1 MSTGKVLLGALAGFA
16 AGAVLGILLAP
27 DKGEETRKKMSK
39 KADDFSDGLKTK
51 LNDVIETVMN
61 KFESVKDEA
70 NDFVE
75 KSKAEFNKTKK
86 NSDSVMNN

>member
-27 DKGEETRKKMSK
+27 DKGEETRKKMGK

-61 KFESVKDEA
+61 KFESVKEEA
-70 NDFVE
+70 SEIVE
-75 KSKAEFNKTKK
+75 KGKAEFNKAKK